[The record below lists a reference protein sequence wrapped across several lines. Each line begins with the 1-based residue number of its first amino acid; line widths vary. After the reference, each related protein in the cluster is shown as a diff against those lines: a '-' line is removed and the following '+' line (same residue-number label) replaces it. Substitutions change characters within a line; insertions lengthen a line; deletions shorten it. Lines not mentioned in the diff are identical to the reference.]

1 MVAAGSARSVRG
13 LGGTGSMSLWVGDPS
28 AVTEKKR
35 PGVGRSALGQVG
47 VAGSGWGQGVA
58 GAELETPYCTYRWV
72 HGQFRYRSVWPCI
85 PLSHLG
91 AQGPP
96 SRPSPPPRPGQG
108 SVTKLPKSE
117 HCQNTN
123 KHGAVRKTVDMIRG
137 PFSLSFCPFFSQ
149 HCAERGPPR
158 VAQQIAVPPP
168 LPSSLLPSR
177 GVILVGYTLPR
188 AAGTLR
194 WRLSAP
200 RSTAVCIEYRCV
212 ARAGERFACR
222 QSSNSTAE
230 IRSSPNPTRSDI
242 HSSSPGMAFARY
254 VRNWRGSGT
263 MHSVQQ
269 SVNLAPPRALAME
282 AVSWVEKP
290 HPSGRCQGTLC
301 RKHDGLWAPT
311 DSHAIREL
319 PCGSK
324 GLHP

>member
-58 GAELETPYCTYRWV
+58 GAEPETPYCTYRSV

-85 PLSHLG
+85 PLCHLG

-149 HCAERGPPR
+149 HCAERRPPR
-158 VAQQIAVPPP
+158 GWPNKLLSP
-168 LPSSLLPSR
+168 LPSPLPFCP
-177 GVILVGYTLPR
+177 L
-188 AAGTLR
+188 
-194 WRLSAP
+194 
-200 RSTAVCIEYRCV
+200 E
-212 ARAGERFACR
+212 E
-222 QSSNSTAE
+222 
-230 IRSSPNPTRSDI
+230 
-242 HSSSPGMAFARY
+242 SSS
-254 VRNWRGSGT
+254 
-263 MHSVQQ
+263 
-269 SVNLAPPRALAME
+269 L
-282 AVSWVEKP
+282 
-290 HPSGRCQGTLC
+290 GTLC
-301 RKHDGLWAPT
+301 HARLAHCDGVSRPLDPPPFASST
-311 DSHAIREL
+311 DA
-319 PCGSK
+319 
-324 GLHP
+324 